1 MFRSTN
7 EVAGPKKVR
16 VTEAI
21 ANLKQFS
28 RKKTYI
34 ELDNYESEDDNETD
48 LNNNTPS
55 DSDTDG
61 EDSETYSDADD
72 FLYSG
77 SKSSLRYGVD
87 SNPLPPPAEP
97 YPLEELRILKLTGS
111 KSSTRHGVDSN
122 PLSPPEKPRQL
133 EDSKILRMNRQVRRH
148 GYFECK
154 KCKHNWECSY
164 VYCNFDGLKNGKP
177 IYKVGIF

>member
-1 MFRSTN
+1 MAGYESDEFISYDFDDSYVYRKPTGDRSTN

-97 YPLEELRILKLTGS
+97 YPLEELRILKLTGIGGF
-111 KSSTRHGVDSN
+111 KDTEDESTS
-122 PLSPPEKPRQL
+122 EKTWL
-133 EDSKILRMNRQVRRH
+133 
-148 GYFECK
+148 F
-154 KCKHNWECSY
+154 
-164 VYCNFDGLKNGKP
+164 
-177 IYKVGIF
+177 